1 MDGIAIVALV
11 GLVVSLWMRARWV
24 DAVFT
29 PPVRVLKLA
38 AMIVALGLAVFYP
51 LGWALVVVVTGAM
64 LLEPVI
70 LRRPPD
76 DDPFS

>member
-11 GLVVSLWMRARWV
+11 GLIVSLVMRARWV

-29 PPVRVLKLA
+29 HPFRTTKLV
-38 AMIVALGLAVFYP
+38 AMIVALGLAAIFP
-51 LGWALVVVVTGAM
+51 LGWAAVILVSGAM
-64 LLEPVI
+64 LIEPVV

-76 DDPFS
+76 LGDE

>member
-11 GLVVSLWMRARWV
+11 ALLVSLWMRAAWV
-24 DAVFT
+24 DAVFAAPART
-29 PPVRVLKLA
+29 IKLV
-38 AMIVALGLAVFYP
+38 AMIVALGLAVFFP
-51 LGWALVVVVTGAM
+51 QGWAAVVLVSGAM

-76 DDPFS
+76 DGGS